1 MKYLLDT
8 NVISDARLKRSASL
22 MEWVRA
28 QELGDLSV
36 SVITVLELERGVQR
50 KERSEPVGAE
60 PLRLWLNDDVRSM
73 FQRRILPVDEQT
85 AIMAAGLHIPDPV
98 PELDALIAA
107 TAIVHDLTLV
117 TRNTKDFDRTGVR
130 LLNPWELA

>member
-50 KERSEPVGAE
+50 KERSNPVGAE

-85 AIMAAGLHIPDPV
+85 VIMAAGLHIPDPV